1 MSDATDPVEVASKIA
16 PLKEPSEEFLEAFS
30 DHVSSVVVECDF
42 CGRVYFATQDHGDFE
57 EGELAELRAN
67 AEKEPDKYI
76 EVDYFTSRIGV
87 DGRCYAWG
95 CKCNKVRMHE
105 EWVWAN
111 RRKILDYLTA
121 MFGKRLKQAQEESEV
136 LDGALVA
143 SKLLDDVRHGER
155 QILRDLLNKYPDENG
170 VYSGQF

>member
-1 MSDATDPVEVASKIA
+1 MSDATDPVEVAAKIA

-30 DHVSSVVVECDF
+30 DGVASMVTECEF
-42 CGRVYFATQDHGDFE
+42 CGRVYFATRDHGDYE
-57 EGELAELRAN
+57 KGEMEHYREM

-111 RRKILDYLTA
+111 RRKILAYLTA
-121 MFGKRLKQAQEESEV
+121 MFKERLEKAKEDSEA
-136 LDGALVA
+136 LDGAKTA
-143 SKLLDDVRHGER
+143 IKLLEDAQQGER
-155 QILRDLLNKYPDENG
+155 RLLRDLLNKYPDENG
-170 VYSGQF
+170 IYSGDF